1 MARVF
6 SERHKFEIWLRIEL
20 AVAEGWVREGR
31 IPSAAFKRL
40 RSQAKFNL
48 RLMRQFES
56 KYEHEVVCFLA
67 TVGHFVGELSR
78 YLHLGLTS
86 SDVMDTA
93 LSIQMQEGWKL
104 LTTDLSTLTEDVGK
118 LALKHKRTLMMGR
131 THGIHAEPITFG
143 LKALVWYEEL
153 KRAQLRLE
161 RAREETAVGKLSGSV
176 GNYAH
181 IPPRLEE
188 WTLSQLG
195 LKPAPVTNQIIQR
208 DRHAAAL
215 TSLAILGGTLEKIAV
230 GIRNLQ
236 RTEIGELAEP
246 FMSQQKGSSSMPH
259 KRNPILCE
267 RMSGLA
273 RLLRG
278 YAHVAL
284 ENQPLWDERDISHS
298 SAERV
303 IVPDSFIVA
312 DYMLAK
318 MRHIIEGL
326 QVNAKRMEENI
337 YATKG
342 LIFSQRLLLALA
354 EKGLSRE
361 EAYALVQQP
370 ALKAYAENRNFYSMM
385 KESREV
391 RKYLS
396 LKELSDIFS
405 LDAYVTHVDDVFQRA
420 GLQEAKPAGR
430 RRPRGGSRRGR
441 THRGGAKK

>member
-188 WTLSQLG
+188 WTLSQLC
-195 LKPAPVTNQIIQR
+195 LLYTSPSPR
-208 DRHAAAL
+208 DL
-215 TSLAILGGTLEKIAV
+215 STS
-230 GIRNLQ
+230 R
-236 RTEIGELAEP
+236 
-246 FMSQQKGSSSMPH
+246 MP
-259 KRNPILCE
+259 
-267 RMSGLA
+267 
-273 RLLRG
+273 
-278 YAHVAL
+278 
-284 ENQPLWDERDISHS
+284 S
-298 SAERV
+298 SA
-303 IVPDSFIVA
+303 
-312 DYMLAK
+312 
-318 MRHIIEGL
+318 
-326 QVNAKRMEENI
+326 
-337 YATKG
+337 
-342 LIFSQRLLLALA
+342 
-354 EKGLSRE
+354 
-361 EAYALVQQP
+361 
-370 ALKAYAENRNFYSMM
+370 
-385 KESREV
+385 
-391 RKYLS
+391 
-396 LKELSDIFS
+396 
-405 LDAYVTHVDDVFQRA
+405 
-420 GLQEAKPAGR
+420 
-430 RRPRGGSRRGR
+430 
-441 THRGGAKK
+441 